1 MMPEETEEIE
11 EIEEEEEDLEMPSP
25 KEKVGDMVGMI
36 EMIGQ
41 EASVMKE
48 EIGAKEDKET
58 NKEIIVQ
65 GEKKDN
71 AMVTIEIRDES
82 TNKVLMIKCRH

>member
-25 KEKVGDMVGMI
+25 KEKVGDMVGMR

-41 EASVMKE
+41 EVSVMKG
-48 EIGAKEDKET
+48 EIGVKEDKEM

-65 GEKKDN
+65 GDKKDN
-71 AMVTIEIRDES
+71 ATVTIEIRDES
-82 TNKVLMIKCRH
+82 TNKV

>member
-11 EIEEEEEDLEMPSP
+11 EIEEEEEDLEMHSP
-25 KEKVGDMVGMI
+25 KEKEGDMVGMI
-36 EMIGQ
+36 GQ
-41 EASVMKE
+41 EVSVMKE